1 MEVASLLASDF
12 CLVSMTGVPELLCTV
27 MAREQQ
33 EETLN
38 VQTLPHFFLYRG
50 QQHTRIT
57 CLTNSIKW
65 LASQLYFS
73 KTLILLCCI

>member
-1 MEVASLLASDF
+1 MYGVASLSASD
-12 CLVSMTGVPELLCTV
+12 LSAVSMTGVPELVCTV

-50 QQHTRIT
+50 QQHTSIT
-57 CLTNSIKW
+57 CLTNSIKR
-65 LASQLYFS
+65 LASWFYFS
-73 KTLILLCCI
+73 